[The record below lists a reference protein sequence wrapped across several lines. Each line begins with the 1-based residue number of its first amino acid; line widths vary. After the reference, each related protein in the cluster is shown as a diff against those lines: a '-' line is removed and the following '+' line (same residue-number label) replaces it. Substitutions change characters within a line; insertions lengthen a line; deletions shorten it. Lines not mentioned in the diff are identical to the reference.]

1 MTHGGDEMTRAVDV
15 TMSLLKQVDLELQW
29 NSKDKVRA
37 IRWSN
42 NERRVQVEKL
52 DLGLV
57 GLNLSVICLNGK
69 SNKIVFGTI
78 ASYRKK
84 E

>member
-1 MTHGGDEMTRAVDV
+1 MTHGGYEMTRAVDV

-42 NERRVQVEKL
+42 NERRV
-52 DLGLV
+52 
-57 GLNLSVICLNGK
+57 
-69 SNKIVFGTI
+69 
-78 ASYRKK
+78 
-84 E
+84 